1 MTEKLS
7 TKNLMSHNRDVR
19 RRPVSETAAAA
30 AAVVVRLG
38 GRTYFNCMDSR
49 YVAAAVVAIVAL
61 YAAKTYLDGR
71 TDKEEI

>member
-1 MTEKLS
+1 LTEKLS

-19 RRPVSETAAAA
+19 RRPVSETAAA

>member
-1 MTEKLS
+1 
-7 TKNLMSHNRDVR
+7 
-19 RRPVSETAAAA
+19 
-30 AAVVVRLG
+30 
-38 GRTYFNCMDSR
+38 MDSR